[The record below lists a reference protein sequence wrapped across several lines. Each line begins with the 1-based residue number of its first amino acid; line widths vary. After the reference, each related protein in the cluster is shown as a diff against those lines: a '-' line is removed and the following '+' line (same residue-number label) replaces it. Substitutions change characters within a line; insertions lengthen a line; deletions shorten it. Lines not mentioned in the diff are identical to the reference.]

1 VSSQGIRGPTS
12 TTRPPAGPG
21 GGFQQPPIRRGPRLA
36 IEPPAGWA
44 PFLSLIGVVV
54 IGLVSFSLLGGTLPG
69 LSGGAGPAR
78 SATPSNV
85 VIVDPRTKVPGS
97 LTYVKSGNVWLQ
109 GGSQARQL
117 TISGHDSMPTFSPD
131 GKWIYFVR
139 SEDSGGSIVVN
150 GVRRPYALQIP
161 SLMRIGPDGGV
172 AEQLLSGKI
181 EKGKDLWN
189 FFIRQP
195 SVSPDGTTAAL
206 ISDGPN
212 GAAKD
217 LVLQFLNLDTLKLTD
232 PGLPEETPLG
242 HQDPA
247 WSPLGD
253 SVLYVRN
260 SRDGTRGVPA
270 IEKYD
275 LATGKAAP
283 LSGAGYISPAWSPDG
298 LFVAATNTS
307 AFGTDIVIL
316 DAKTGA
322 EVLRL
327 TKDENSFA
335 PVWSPAGDSIGY
347 FEIDRGVV
355 DLFVVHLT
363 GTGPGWTVGQ
373 PLAIT
378 LSAGLDAGSRPS
390 WFIPTNEMPTPPPSA
405 VPSAPAG
412 SGVESSPNPS

>member
-1 VSSQGIRGPTS
+1 M
-12 TTRPPAGPG
+12 
-21 GGFQQPPIRRGPRLA
+21 
-36 IEPPAGWA
+36 EPPAGWA
-44 PFLSLIGVVV
+44 SFLSLIGLVV
-54 IGLVSFSLLGGTLPG
+54 IGVISFSLLGGKLPG
-69 LSGGAGPAR
+69 LPGGAGPAR

-85 VIVDPRTKVPGS
+85 VLIDPRTKIPGS

-109 GGSQARQL
+109 RGDKAGQL
-117 TISGHDSMPTFSPD
+117 TASGHDSMPTFSPD

-150 GVRRPYALQIP
+150 GVRRPYALSIP
-161 SLMRIGPDGGV
+161 ALMRISPDGGV
-172 AEQLLSGKI
+172 AEQLLSGKV
-181 EKGKDLWN
+181 EKGKDLWS
-189 FFIRQP
+189 FFIREP
-195 SVSPDGTTAAL
+195 SISPDGATAAL
-206 ISDGPN
+206 ISDGPT
-212 GAAKD
+212 GAGKD

-253 SVLYVRN
+253 AVLYVRN

-270 IEKYD
+270 IVKYD
-275 LATGKAAP
+275 LATEKTAT
-283 LSGAGYISPAWSPDG
+283 LSGAGYLSPAWSPDG
-298 LFVAATNTS
+298 RYVAATNTS

-327 TKDENSFA
+327 TNDENSFA

-347 FEIDRGVV
+347 FQIDRGVV
-355 DLFVVHLT
+355 DLFVVQLV
-363 GTGPGWTVGQ
+363 GSGPNWTVLK
-373 PLAIT
+373 PLGIT

-390 WFIPTNEMPTPPPSA
+390 WFIPADEMPTPPPSA
-405 VPSAPAG
+405 APSEPGG
-412 SGVESSPNPS
+412 SGAESSASPS

>member
-1 VSSQGIRGPTS
+1 
-12 TTRPPAGPG
+12 
-21 GGFQQPPIRRGPRLA
+21 
-36 IEPPAGWA
+36 
-44 PFLSLIGVVV
+44 VVV
-54 IGLVSFSLLGGTLPG
+54 GIVSFSLLGGTLPG
-69 LSGGAGPAR
+69 LAGGAGPAR

-85 VIVDPRTKVPGS
+85 VIIDPRTKIPGS

-109 GGSQARQL
+109 RGDQVRQL
-117 TISGHDSMPTFSPD
+117 TISGHDSQPTFSPD

-139 SEDSGGSIVVN
+139 SEESGGSIVVN
-150 GVRRPYALQIP
+150 GVRRPYALSIP
-161 SLMRIGPDGGV
+161 SLMRISPDGGV

-181 EKGKDLWN
+181 EKGRDLWN

-195 SVSPDGTTAAL
+195 SISPDGATAAV
-206 ISDGPN
+206 ISDGPT

-217 LVLQFLNLDTLKLTD
+217 LVMQFLDLETLKLTD
-232 PGLPEETPLG
+232 PGLPEEPPLG

-270 IEKYD
+270 IENYD
-275 LATGKAAP
+275 LATEKSAP
-283 LSGAGYISPAWSPDG
+283 LSGAGYLSPSWSPDG
-298 LFVAATNTS
+298 HFVAATNTS

-335 PVWSPAGDSIGY
+335 PVWSPAGDSIG
-347 FEIDRGVV
+347 FFQIDRGVV
-355 DLFVVHLT
+355 DLAVVRLV
-363 GTGPGWTVGQ
+363 GTGPSWSALQ
-373 PLAIT
+373 PVAIT

-390 WFIPTNEMPTPPPSA
+390 WFIPQSEMPTPPPSVA
-405 VPSAPAG
+405 PSAPAG
-412 SGVESSPNPS
+412 T

>member
-1 VSSQGIRGPTS
+1 M
-12 TTRPPAGPG
+12 
-21 GGFQQPPIRRGPRLA
+21 
-36 IEPPAGWA
+36 EPPAGWA
-44 PFLSLIGVVV
+44 PFLSLIGLVV
-54 IGLVSFSLLGGTLPG
+54 IGVISFSLLGGSLPG
-69 LSGGAGPAR
+69 LPVGPGPAR
-78 SATPSNV
+78 SATPSGV
-85 VIVDPRTKVPGS
+85 VLIDARTKIPGS

-109 GGSQARQL
+109 RGDKASQL

-150 GVRRPYALQIP
+150 GVRRPYALSIP
-161 SLMRIGPDGGV
+161 SLMRINPDGGV
-172 AEQLLSGKI
+172 AELQLSGKV
-181 EKGKDLWN
+181 EKGKDLWS

-195 SVSPDGTTAAL
+195 SISPDGATAAL
-206 ISDGPN
+206 ISDGPT
-212 GAAKD
+212 GAGKD

-270 IEKYD
+270 ILNYD
-275 LATGKAAP
+275 LATRKSAT
-283 LSGAGYISPAWSPDG
+283 LSGAGYLSPAWSPDG
-298 LFVAATNTS
+298 RYVAATNTS

-322 EVLRL
+322 EVNRL
-327 TKDENSFA
+327 TNDENSFA
-335 PVWSPAGDSIGY
+335 PVWSPAGDSVGY
-347 FEIDRGVV
+347 FQIDRGVV

-363 GTGPGWTVGQ
+363 GRGPSWTVGK
-373 PLAIT
+373 PLGIT
-378 LSAGLDAGSRPS
+378 LSAGLDAGSRPA
-390 WFIPTNEMPTPPPSA
+390 WFIPPNEMPTPPPSVA
-405 VPSAPAG
+405 PSEPAG
-412 SGVESSPNPS
+412 SGAESAPSPS